1 MSPTIKRG
9 TISPVDSLAP
19 KARAISVTMIM
30 AIPFIPALEKPITKA
45 AVKAKI
51 QVNVDIS
58 DCIDSSTFV
67 V

>member
-1 MSPTIKRG
+1 MSPTIKSG

-30 AIPFIPALEKPITKA
+30 AMPLIPALETPITKD
-45 AVKAKI
+45 AVKAKT
-51 QVNVDIS
+51 QEKVAIS
-58 DCIDSSTFV
+58 DCIDRSTFV